1 MSQIEIIDDYL
12 PQDTF
17 NTLQEHLLSH
27 RFPWYFNE
35 QIIKGIEVISID
47 NSISDYRRLCVN
59 NYQFTHVIEPPSPLL
74 DIIVPLFDKINPK
87 EIIRCKLNLNPITQ
101 QHEQSPYHV
110 DQNENTNH
118 KIAIYYINTNNGYTI
133 FEHNKQQ
140 VESIANRIVIFDG
153 HLKHAGCSCTNQKR
167 RVVLNLNYL

>member
-12 PQDTF
+12 PQDIF
-17 NTLQEHLLSH
+17 NKLQEDLLSH
-27 RFPWYFNE
+27 KFPWYFNE
-35 QIIKGIEVISID
+35 HIIKGIEVISID
-47 NSISDYRRLCVN
+47 NSISDYERLCVN
-59 NYQFTHVIEPPSPLL
+59 NYQFTHVFEPPSPLI

-110 DQNENTNH
+110 DQNDNTNH

-140 VESIANRIVIFDG
+140 VQSIANRIVIFDG
-153 HLKHAGCSCTNQKR
+153 HLKHAGCSTTNTKR